1 MLQKITL
8 KVCTFKNNSCGVV
21 YLHAS
26 CGVFY
31 QQIPQGRQRVTP
43 CIASSSQF
51 SNRHGVGSVEDDNQC
66 IRFGLGVSELGEH
79 WQQKRCEEMGLI
91 DLLLRQ
97 RRM

>member
-1 MLQKITL
+1 MG
-8 KVCTFKNNSCGVV
+8 TFKNNSCGVV

-79 WQQKRCEEMGLI
+79 WHSRSGAKKWDWSIFCSDSGECKPI
-91 DLLLRQ
+91 
-97 RRM
+97 

>member
-1 MLQKITL
+1 M
-8 KVCTFKNNSCGVV
+8 
-21 YLHAS
+21 
-26 CGVFY
+26 
-31 QQIPQGRQRVTP
+31 TP

-97 RRM
+97 RRMKTNLSERCRDTIENTDNYTSTPI